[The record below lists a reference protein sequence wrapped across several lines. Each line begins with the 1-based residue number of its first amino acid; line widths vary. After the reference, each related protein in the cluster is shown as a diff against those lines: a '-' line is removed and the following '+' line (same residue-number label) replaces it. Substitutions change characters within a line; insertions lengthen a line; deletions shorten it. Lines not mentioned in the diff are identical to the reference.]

1 MEKCL
6 VFEKDLRL
14 VPEDALNH
22 QWFFIR
28 KEHVDE
34 KINLLENQVWF
45 IIISYYIYIFKLL
58 IIYF

>member
-6 VFEKDLRL
+6 VFENDVRL

-28 KEHVDE
+28 KEHVDD
-34 KINLLENQVWF
+34 KLTSMENQVWA
-45 IIISYYIYIFKLL
+45 IIISNYI
-58 IIYF
+58 